1 MFCQFQLLCFAL
13 LSAFSLSASERKV
26 QLCTKSVADLLYVQ
40 AMKGDR
46 GEGEGERVGS
56 PILYSHSAHR
66 NNIYE
71 FQLEVFHIFPISF
84 CHSLPV
90 SLFLFPS

>member
-40 AMKGDR
+40 AMKRDG
-46 GEGEGERVGS
+46 GGERERESGF
-56 PILYSHSAHR
+56 PYI
-66 NNIYE
+66 
-71 FQLEVFHIFPISF
+71 VFAFGASQQYIRIFN
-84 CHSLPV
+84 
-90 SLFLFPS
+90 